1 MRFSEVMTELQRLA
15 DPAVVRGMKRFGM
28 PSENVLGV
36 AAPKLRSLAKK
47 IGKDQDL
54 SLKLWSTGILEA
66 RGLAALTGDP
76 AKVSKRQMEQWV
88 KEFDSWGVCDACC
101 ACLFAHTPHALEAA
115 FKWSKSEKEFIKRA
129 GFVMMAEIA
138 IHLKT
143 LDDRQF
149 LPMLKAIRREA
160 YDERNFARKAV
171 NWALRQIGKR
181 NKRLNKLAIA
191 EGERIRRI
199 ESRTAR
205 WIASDALRELRS
217 PQVQRRLQKWEQKSR
232 TR

>member
-1 MRFSEVMTELQRLA
+1 
-15 DPAVVRGMKRFGM
+15 MKGFGM

-36 AAPKLRSLAKK
+36 TAPKLRSLAKK
-47 IGKDQDL
+47 IGEDQDL

-101 ACLFAHTPHALEAA
+101 ACLFVYTPHTLEAA

-138 IHLKT
+138 IHVKT

-171 NWALRQIGKR
+171 SWALRQIGKR
-181 NKRLNKLAIA
+181 NSFLNEQAIK
-191 EGERIRRI
+191 
-199 ESRTAR
+199 TAR
-205 WIASDALRELRS
+205 SVHALNSPSARWVANDALRELQS
-217 PQVQRRLQKWEQKSR
+217 SKVQLRLQEKSKKSCPR
-232 TR
+232 

>member
-1 MRFSEVMTELQRLA
+1 
-15 DPAVVRGMKRFGM
+15 MKRFGM

-181 NKRLNKLAIA
+181 NSFLNEQAIK
-191 EGERIRRI
+191 
-199 ESRTAR
+199 TAR
-205 WIASDALRELRS
+205 SVHALNSPSARWVANDALRELQS
-217 PQVQRRLQKWEQKSR
+217 SKVQLRLQEKSKKSR
-232 TR
+232 PR

>member
-181 NKRLNKLAIA
+181 NSFLNEQAIK
-191 EGERIRRI
+191 
-199 ESRTAR
+199 TAR
-205 WIASDALRELRS
+205 SVHALNSPSARWVANDALRELQS
-217 PQVQRRLQKWEQKSR
+217 SKVQLRLQEKSKKSR
-232 TR
+232 PR